1 MIGKIF
7 KHIGRHIY
15 DSMRVEKRGL
25 LCDMRGFLSF
35 QILWLLSKNNMCGDS
50 IAEEIGKRRGVK
62 PKAGTIYPALKYL
75 NERELIDGKKAGK
88 TIVYSLTDKGRYA
101 LGVAKRNFV
110 RSFGDIISDL

>member
-1 MIGKIF
+1 MNGKIF

-15 DSMRVEKRGL
+15 DLMRAEKKGL

-35 QILWLLSKNNMCGDS
+35 QILWLLSKRDMCGDA
-50 IAEEIGKRRGVK
+50 IAEEIGNRRGVK

-75 NERELIDGKKAGK
+75 NEGDLIDGKKVGK
-88 TIVYSLTDKGRYA
+88 TIVYSLTNKGRYA
-101 LGVAKRNFV
+101 LGIAKKNFV